1 MKIFELDEYVKT
13 WWSNIDV
20 FYKKIFWIFFISLNV
35 VYLYNSI
42 HCLFG
47 NEDVFS
53 MFRHIDVC
61 FSSFMGNY
69 SSTWLEYFLSNKT
82 VVPMFA
88 NLICFFFLS
97 VSTIFVLKW
106 LQLKKTMFNYLL
118 SGLFILLV
126 PFLQAYMW
134 YRSIAF
140 GVLMI
145 PFFIIISFLLCEKIE
160 LKSPKI
166 KKFLYLILAISLFSV
181 FVLGTNILVIGSVF
195 GLLLCRIFIDSIDNG
210 YSKIK
215 EVLRKYRYCYILIL
229 SSVIVHFIVLKLL
242 TLNNILDLSF
252 YNIKLITIQEIGKY
266 MLPFI
271 ANTVNY
277 FFFFTFPYVG
287 VPYKFLF
294 FLLFIASFFGVALY
308 FKKNATN
315 KRDYVL
321 KLLITLIG
329 YVILFYVFNIVYLL
343 FPELTKYKRL
353 FRLEYFTTAYFIFV
367 CIVIGLKYANNWVK
381 NIFFGLLFIVIF
393 LNIQINMHIQKDQFI
408 GQQVELDRVMTLKN
422 LIMGNK
428 NYEYRYDIKYN
439 YIQIGDVTYSIVEE
453 IYNANDFSAE
463 FNKDGNGG
471 FHDPSTNRRDLP
483 IELFSTFQNGEYS
496 YIQVLVDMP
505 PRITNINP
513 YLVKHIA
520 KYDELSKVL
529 DEEVVYWLKNEAKA
543 YPSTNCVFI
552 NKGKIFV
559 VMNQDL
565 LDEIKAELSK
575 K

>member
-1 MKIFELDEYVKT
+1 MSFDFEKYMKTCLNKVDD
-13 WWSNIDV
+13 ID
-20 FYKKIFWIFFISLNV
+20 KKIFWIFFILLNV

-42 HCLFG
+42 HGLFG

-53 MFRHIDVC
+53 MFRHIDIY
-61 FSSFMGNY
+61 FSNFMGNY

-97 VSTIFVLKW
+97 VSTIFILKW

-160 LKSPKI
+160 FENFKI
-166 KKFLYLILAISLFSV
+166 KKFLYLIFAISLLSV
-181 FVLGTNILVIGSVF
+181 FVLGTNSLVIGAVC
-195 GLLLCRIFIDSIDNG
+195 GLLLCRIFIDFIDNG

-215 EVLRKYRYCYILIL
+215 EILYKYRYYYVLIL
-229 SSVIVHFIVLKLL
+229 SSIIVHFIVLKVL
-242 TLNNILDLSF
+242 TFNGVLDLSS
-252 YNIKLITIQEIGKY
+252 YNVKLITLQELGKY
-266 MLPFI
+266 ILPFI
-271 ANTVNY
+271 SNTVNY

-287 VPYKFLF
+287 VAYKFLL
-294 FLLFIASFFGVALY
+294 FLLFIASFFGMALY
-308 FKKNATN
+308 FKKSATN
-315 KRDYVL
+315 KKDYVF
-321 KLLITLIG
+321 KLLITLFC
-329 YVILFYVFNIVYLL
+329 YVILFYVFNIVYFL
-343 FPELTKYKRL
+343 FPELNKYKRL
-353 FRLEYFTTAYFIFV
+353 FRLEYFTTAYFVFV
-367 CIVIGLKYANNWVK
+367 CIVLGLKYANNWVK
-381 NIFFGLLFIVIF
+381 NIFFGILFVVIF
-393 LNIQINMHIQKDQFI
+393 LSIQINMHIQKDQFI
-408 GQQVELDRVMTLKN
+408 GQQIEIDRVMTLKN

-428 NYEYRYDIKYN
+428 NYEYTDKIKYN
-439 YIQIGDVTYSIVEE
+439 YIQICDITYSVVEE

-463 FNKDGNGG
+463 FNKNGNSG
-471 FHDPSTNRRDLP
+471 FHDLSTNRRDLP
-483 IELFSTFQNGEYS
+483 IELFSTFQSGEIS
-496 YIQVLVDMP
+496 YIQAIVDMP
-505 PRITNINP
+505 PKITNINP
-513 YLVKHIA
+513 FSAKHIV

-529 DEEVVYWLKNEAKA
+529 DEEVVNWLKNEAKA

-559 VMNQDL
+559 VMNQEL